1 MAFKR
6 FGLLG
11 ILKSSV
17 VDTRGENIFP
27 VSRSGKRSESLGFIH
42 KAEAMGHAHI
52 PLQRQN
58 PDTRT
63 IGRRVGGSGG

>member
-6 FGLLG
+6 FGILG
-11 ILKSSV
+11 ILKSPV

-27 VSRSGKRSESLGFIH
+27 ISRSGKRPKSLDFIH
-42 KAEAMGHAHI
+42 KAKAMGHAHI

-58 PDTRT
+58 SDTRS
-63 IGRRVGGSGG
+63 I